1 MFPTFGNYKMLM
13 CASGVVANVSYPTAV
28 TVEHGKAIAKMLA

>member
-13 CASGVVANVSYPTAV
+13 CVSGVVTNVSYPTAV